1 MTVLR
6 HVGLMAAR
14 DLRALWRQPWYI
26 AVTLV
31 QPVIWLLLFGELFK
45 GVADLPGFSGSYI
58 AYLAPGIV
66 VMSALFSSGWSGM
79 GTIEDIDRGVTDRL
93 LVSPVR
99 RSALIAGR
107 VAQGAVVI
115 VIQSVIMVGL
125 ALAVGASFP
134 GGVLGVAVLILVAAL
149 LGAAFGALLNSLAL
163 VTRQEESLI
172 GAVTFLGLPLTFL
185 STALMSNDLLPG
197 WMRTVAEFNPVDWAI
212 EAGRSAVAADPD
224 WEPDRRQRGAADGV
238 AAGLRGAGDTRV
250 PQRSGERVD
259 AHGFAHAL
267 CRHRRRWRW
276 TMVISTRRLRARPAA
291 VRLAAIGLASPW
303 PKTLRATWPRWR
315 ASTAQVRAARRRLS
329 VSPPRPPAWS
339 LAV

>member
-1 MTVLR
+1 MNVLR
-6 HVGLMAAR
+6 HIGYMAAR
-14 DLRALWRQPWYI
+14 DLRALWRQPWYV

-31 QPVIWLLLFGELFK
+31 QPVIWLLLFGELFES
-45 GVADLPGFSGSYI
+45 VADLPGFGGSYI

-149 LGAAFGALLNSLAL
+149 LGAAFGALSNSLAL

-172 GAVTFLGLPLTFL
+172 GAVTFLVLPLTFL
-185 STALMSNDLLPG
+185 STALMSSELLPG
-197 WMRTVAEFNPVDWAI
+197 WMRTIAEFNPVDWAI

-224 WEPDRRQRGAADGV
+224 WGLIAGNVALLTALLLACAAL
-238 AAGLRGAGDTRV
+238 ATRAF
-250 PQRSGERVD
+250 RSYQ
-259 AHGFAHAL
+259 
-267 CRHRRRWRW
+267 
-276 TMVISTRRLRARPAA
+276 
-291 VRLAAIGLASPW
+291 AS
-303 PKTLRATWPRWR
+303 
-315 ASTAQVRAARRRLS
+315 V
-329 VSPPRPPAWS
+329 
-339 LAV
+339 

>member
-6 HVGLMAAR
+6 HTAYMAAR

-45 GVADLPGFSGSYI
+45 SVADLPGFSGSYI

-134 GGVLGVAVLILVAAL
+134 GGVLGVAVLVLVAAL
-149 LGAAFGALLNSLAL
+149 LGAAFGALSNSLAL

-172 GAVTFLGLPLTFL
+172 GAVTFLVLPLTFL
-185 STALMSNDLLPG
+185 STALMSSDLLPG
-197 WMRTVAEFNPVDWAI
+197 WVRTVAEYNPVDWAI

-224 WEPDRRQRGAADGV
+224 WGLIAGNVALLTALLLACAAL
-238 AAGLRGAGDTRV
+238 ATRAF
-250 PQRSGERVD
+250 RSYQ
-259 AHGFAHAL
+259 
-267 CRHRRRWRW
+267 
-276 TMVISTRRLRARPAA
+276 
-291 VRLAAIGLASPW
+291 AS
-303 PKTLRATWPRWR
+303 
-315 ASTAQVRAARRRLS
+315 V
-329 VSPPRPPAWS
+329 
-339 LAV
+339 

>member
-6 HVGLMAAR
+6 HIGFMAAR

-115 VIQSVIMVGL
+115 VIQSLIMVGL

-149 LGAAFGALLNSLAL
+149 LGAAFGALSNSLAL

-172 GAVTFLGLPLTFL
+172 GAVTFLVLPLTFL
-185 STALMSNDLLPG
+185 STALMSSDLLPG

-224 WEPDRRQRGAADGV
+224 WSLIAGNVALLTALLLACAAL
-238 AAGLRGAGDTRV
+238 ATRAF
-250 PQRSGERVD
+250 RSYQ
-259 AHGFAHAL
+259 
-267 CRHRRRWRW
+267 
-276 TMVISTRRLRARPAA
+276 
-291 VRLAAIGLASPW
+291 AS
-303 PKTLRATWPRWR
+303 
-315 ASTAQVRAARRRLS
+315 V
-329 VSPPRPPAWS
+329 
-339 LAV
+339 

>member
-6 HVGLMAAR
+6 HVAFMAAR

-115 VIQSVIMVGL
+115 VIQSVVMVGL
-125 ALAVGASFP
+125 ALAVGASFS

-149 LGAAFGALLNSLAL
+149 LGAAFGALSNSLAL

-172 GAVTFLGLPLTFL
+172 GAVTFLVLPLTFL
-185 STALMSNDLLPG
+185 STALMSSDLLPG
-197 WMRTVAEFNPVDWAI
+197 WMRTVAEFNPVEWAI
-212 EAGRSAVAADPD
+212 EAGRSAVSADPD
-224 WEPDRRQRGAADGV
+224 WSLIAGTVALLTALLLACAAL
-238 AAGLRGAGDTRV
+238 ATRAF
-250 PQRSGERVD
+250 RSYQ
-259 AHGFAHAL
+259 
-267 CRHRRRWRW
+267 
-276 TMVISTRRLRARPAA
+276 
-291 VRLAAIGLASPW
+291 AS
-303 PKTLRATWPRWR
+303 
-315 ASTAQVRAARRRLS
+315 V
-329 VSPPRPPAWS
+329 
-339 LAV
+339 

>member
-1 MTVLR
+1 MTLLR
-6 HVGLMAAR
+6 HIGYMALR

-45 GVADLPGFSGSYI
+45 SVGDLGGFGGSYI

-134 GGVLGVAVLILVAAL
+134 GGPGGVVVLILVATL
-149 LGAAFGALLNSLAL
+149 LGAAFGALSNSLAL

-172 GAVTFLGLPLTFL
+172 GAVTFLVLPLTFL
-185 STALMSNDLLPG
+185 STALMRADLMPG
-197 WMRTVAEFNPVDWAI
+197 WMRTAADVNPVDWAI

-224 WEPDRRQRGAADGV
+224 WGLIAGHV
-238 AAGLRGAGDTRV
+238 AL
-250 PQRSGERVD
+250 
-259 AHGFAHAL
+259 
-267 CRHRRRWRW
+267 
-276 TMVISTRRLRARPAA
+276 
-291 VRLAAIGLASPW
+291 LAAL
-303 PKTLRATWPRWR
+303 
-315 ASTAQVRAARRRLS
+315 
-329 VSPPRPPAWS
+329 
-339 LAV
+339 LAVCGALATRAFRSYQASV